1 MLYETHYQEGK
12 KVTFKKLG
20 LNIAGLL
27 FLPNNFDEK
36 NQYPAI
42 VVTHPG
48 GGVKEQCSSLY
59 AWNLAKNGY
68 IALAF
73 DASHQGE
80 SEGLPRYLEDPTS
93 RVEDIRSAVDFLV
106 SLNYVDE
113 NKIGAMGICA
123 GAGYTMNAIQ
133 TDLRIKAAAGISTWN
148 TGHSARFGFPG
159 VNIENFM
166 QKLLKEVA
174 EARTK
179 EARGDEPLYW
189 NYVPK
194 SENDI
199 DENTSV
205 IQKEAYEYYRTDRCS
220 YPTSVNKYLV
230 SSNDKLASWDAFQ
243 YIDTV
248 FPRPLLFIVGSKADT
263 LYFTEDAYKRAN
275 APKEIF
281 TIENATHVDLY
292 DKPEFVNQVVY
303 KLVEFF
309 DKGVKDA

>member
-20 LNIAGLL
+20 LNIVGLL
-27 FLPNNFDEK
+27 FLPNNFDVK
-36 NQYPAI
+36 NKYPAI

-68 IALAF
+68 VALAF

-106 SLNYVDE
+106 SLKYVDE

-179 EARGDEPLYW
+179 EARGEEPLYW

-194 SENDI
+194 SSDDI

-205 IQKEAYEYYRTDRCS
+205 IQKEAYEYYRTERCS

-230 SSNDKLASWDAFQ
+230 SSNDKLAAWDAFQ

-248 FPRPLLFIVGSKADT
+248 SPRPLLFIVGSKADT

-292 DKPEFVNQVVY
+292 DKPEFVNQVVR
-303 KLVEFF
+303 KLTEFF
-309 DKGVKDA
+309 NKGVKNA

>member
-27 FLPNNFDEK
+27 FLPNNFDVK
-36 NQYPAI
+36 NKYPAI

-68 IALAF
+68 VALAF

-106 SLNYVDE
+106 SLKYVDE

-179 EARGDEPLYW
+179 EARGEEPLYW

-199 DENTSV
+199 DKNTSV
-205 IQKEAYEYYRTDRCS
+205 IQKEAYEYYRTERCS

-230 SSNDKLASWDAFQ
+230 SSNDKLAAWDAFQ

-248 FPRPLLFIVGSKADT
+248 SPRPLLFIVGSKADT

-292 DKPEFVNQVVY
+292 DKPEFVNQVVN
-303 KLVEFF
+303 KLTEFF
-309 DKGVKDA
+309 DKGVKNA